1 MFYLLTEN
9 DLHSLLTWVTN
20 DNLYHNLLRINKYFF
35 FSVSLLKD
43 LPEEKLAKIVDCL
56 EIVGVQDSFIFLSFI
71 ILVKYSDWD
80 VQFDLFY
87 L

>member
-1 MFYLLTEN
+1 MIYTHGKDNIYHILLSIKKSF
-9 DLHSLLTWVTN
+9 L
-20 DNLYHNLLRINKYFF
+20 

-56 EIVGVQDSFIFLSFI
+56 EMVGVQDSFIFLSFI
-71 ILVKYSDWD
+71 IWFKYLDWTI
-80 VQFDLFY
+80 QFGLFY